1 MPVPGYLRPPS
12 VRVRVIDIKEETE
25 RQRKAHAYC
34 SSVVHESVLLQY
46 SVDTLLDQTL
56 QQLFEACLRCSEP
69 PVANMNRADDWLLHA
84 RWSKHSVCVCVW
96 QDICAM
102 RVLKGNPLHAAIAR
116 VKVASQRFENWRQ
129 PDATLATTLPNTPYL
144 VDAARSVTRV
154 PPPPSPH
161 LASSDAVGHG
171 ESASNKH
178 PNESVE
184 LGVYGL
190 RSALIFVDHRS
201 DEFAHVLFALAP
213 TYHAV
218 MCASCGVYRG
228 RQLLELY
235 NRLAEVMP
243 AHDRVVV
250 DQYECTACT
259 AFCGDMLLHGKH
271 ASLSQL
277 HSLQVTDTHTQLPVL
292 D

>member
-1 MPVPGYLRPPS
+1 LLPFPHYPQASLYATQALADTLAACCKSLTSYVQRIWSKRTQVPVPGYLRPPS

-116 VKVASQRFENWRQ
+116 VKVASQRFETHLIWL
-129 PDATLATTLPNTPYL
+129 TL
-144 VDAARSVTRV
+144 R
-154 PPPPSPH
+154 
-161 LASSDAVGHG
+161 
-171 ESASNKH
+171 
-178 PNESVE
+178 
-184 LGVYGL
+184 
-190 RSALIFVDHRS
+190 AL
-201 DEFAHVLFALAP
+201 
-213 TYHAV
+213 
-218 MCASCGVYRG
+218 
-228 RQLLELY
+228 
-235 NRLAEVMP
+235 
-243 AHDRVVV
+243 
-250 DQYECTACT
+250 
-259 AFCGDMLLHGKH
+259 
-271 ASLSQL
+271 
-277 HSLQVTDTHTQLPVL
+277 
-292 D
+292 